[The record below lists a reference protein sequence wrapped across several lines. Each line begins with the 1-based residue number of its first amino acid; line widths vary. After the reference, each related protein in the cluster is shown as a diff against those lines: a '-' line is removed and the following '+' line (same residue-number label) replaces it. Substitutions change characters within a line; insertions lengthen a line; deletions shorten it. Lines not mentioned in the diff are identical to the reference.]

1 MAAAAAA
8 ESLIFGG
15 ARGPAKAPKE
25 SKALKELK
33 DPTVLEEPK
42 VLEKPKERKE
52 LKEPNVL
59 KDPKAYGA
67 TSIVVCNYFVLGVK
81 AYRATSIVEFNY
93 FVWGVNAY
101 GGTSIVVCKPTRPT
115 SCGRRSR
122 PAWAKRKNVL
132 SWKRLHGRLAMRRE
146 QRADKT
152 CAAWPIGLCIN
163 CRPTGLLSHHVTLN
177 KSADKSSNHPDTSR
191 KHAVPSMLSF

>member
-1 MAAAAAA
+1 MAAA

-33 DPTVLEEPK
+33 ELKDPTVLEEPK
-42 VLEKPKERKE
+42 VLKKPKERKE
-52 LKEPNVL
+52 SQEPNVL

-67 TSIVVCNYFVLGVK
+67 SSIVMC
-81 AYRATSIVEFNY
+81 NY

-101 GGTSIVVCKPTRPT
+101 GGTSIVLCKPARPT

-122 PAWAKRKNVL
+122 PAWAKRKYVL
-132 SWKRLHGRLAMRRE
+132 SWQRLHGCLAMRRE

-177 KSADKSSNHPDTSR
+177 KSADKSSKHPDTT
-191 KHAVPSMLSF
+191 

>member
-1 MAAAAAA
+1 MAAA

-25 SKALKELK
+25 SNALTELKELK

-81 AYRATSIVEFNY
+81 AYGATSIMECNY
-93 FVWGVNAY
+93 FVWGVKAY
-101 GGTSIVVCKPTRPT
+101 GAISIVLCKPTRPT
-115 SCGRRSR
+115 SCGRRRS
-122 PAWAKRKNVL
+122 PSLGQAQECVL
-132 SWKRLHGRLAMRRE
+132 LEATAR
-146 QRADKT
+146 
-152 CAAWPIGLCIN
+152 
-163 CRPTGLLSHHVTLN
+163 
-177 KSADKSSNHPDTSR
+177 SSGNAS
-191 KHAVPSMLSF
+191 